1 MEFYFVLE
9 CFNSVSRKFKRCLKF
24 QECFKEVSGIFL
36 GCCKKVLSEFPV
48 RIKGVSGSSKWV
60 LTGFEKCLKG
70 VTKTSL

>member
-1 MEFYFVLE
+1 MFQGSFKGVYKK
-9 CFNSVSRKFKRCLKF
+9 FNRCLKF

-36 GCCKKVLSEFPV
+36 GCCKKVSSEFPV

-60 LTGFEKCLKG
+60 LTGLEKSLKG